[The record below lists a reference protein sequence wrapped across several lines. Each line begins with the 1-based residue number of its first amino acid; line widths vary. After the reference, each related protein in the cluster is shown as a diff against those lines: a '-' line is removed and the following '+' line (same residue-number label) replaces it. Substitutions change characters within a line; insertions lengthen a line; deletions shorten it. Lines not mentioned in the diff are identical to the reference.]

1 MTDYKNI
8 LVAVDFSDAANTV
21 IKRAVDVAQRNHTQ
35 FTLLHVVEYLPP
47 MDIAYEPVMSSSWAV
62 DEEAL
67 VKQATDNLQKICEN
81 FQLEAVTPV
90 VMVGGAKYEICE
102 YAREHSCDLIIMG
115 AHGRHGIRL
124 LLGSTANGVLHEM
137 PCDVMAVKIAE

>member
-8 LVAVDFSDAANTV
+8 LVAVDFSGAADTV
-21 IKRAVDVAQRNHTQ
+21 IQRAMDVAQRNHTQ

-47 MDIAYEPVMSSSWAV
+47 MDIAYEPVMTSSWVV
-62 DEEAL
+62 DEQAL
-67 VKQATDNLQKICEN
+67 VKQAHDSLQKVCDKH
-81 FQLEAVTPV
+81 QLQGVSPV
-90 VMVGGAKYEICE
+90 VLVGAAKYEICE
-102 YAREHSCDLIIMG
+102 YARQHGCDLIIMG

>member
-1 MTDYKNI
+1 MNDYKNI
-8 LVAVDFSDAANTV
+8 LVAVDFSDAADTV
-21 IKRAVDVAQRNHTQ
+21 IKRATDVAQRNNTQ

-47 MDIAYEPVMSSSWAV
+47 MDIAYEPVMTSSWAV

-67 VKQATDNLQKICEN
+67 VKQSLDSLHKLCDKS
-81 FQLEAVTPV
+81 QLEGVTPV
-90 VMVGGAKYEICE
+90 VLVGAAKYEICE
-102 YAREHSCDLIIMG
+102 YAREHGCDLIIMG

>member
-124 LLGSTANGVLHEM
+124 LLGSTAKGVLHEM